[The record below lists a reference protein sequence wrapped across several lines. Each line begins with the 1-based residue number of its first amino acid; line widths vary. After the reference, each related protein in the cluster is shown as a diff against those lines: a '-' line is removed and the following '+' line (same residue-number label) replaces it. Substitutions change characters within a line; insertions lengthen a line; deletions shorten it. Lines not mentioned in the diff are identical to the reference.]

1 MKNSLQEETFEKIN
15 ALELS
20 LEKLQEQVIKDKSE
34 ISTLKSQ
41 KKEQTLKVAKQAK
54 DNLIKQKEQD
64 KTLKQTQASLAEVQ
78 EKFEAQKAVI
88 EELSAQLSLQG
99 KKVESQYSSQNTLQ
113 TQID

>member
-1 MKNSLQEETFEKIN
+1 MKNSMQEKTFETIN

-20 LEKLQEQVIKDKSE
+20 LEKLQEQASKDKGE
-34 ISTLKSQ
+34 ISALKLQ

-54 DNLIKQKEQD
+54 DNLMKQKEQD

-99 KKVESQYSSQNTLQ
+99 EKV
-113 TQID
+113 